1 MVNGGLVAEW
11 VVSGKLR
18 STVRLTVR
26 LLATV
31 LNGRSDQDIIGVPL
45 CSGAAMW
52 QMEQSIRARSWPSS
66 I

>member
-1 MVNGGLVAEW
+1 MVNGGLVAAW

-45 CSGAAMW
+45 
-52 QMEQSIRARSWPSS
+52 
-66 I
+66 

>member
-26 LLATV
+26 LLAMV

-45 CSGAAMW
+45 
-52 QMEQSIRARSWPSS
+52 
-66 I
+66 